1 MLCSRRRRTRN
12 TPSVWCSRANREENV
27 SRLLGIPVCV
37 KLCRTENRFDSWCF
51 ARNVFFPKNDSFSQ
65 KKQWVFSNHLPSC
78 NNFQFSRIYS
88 WNSLK
93 KFLHTCDS
101 IAFCFRWFFFCEQP
115 SQPLQVQFPRF
126 SHKKIKHRRHRR
138 KDFGLQS
145 RWSQTISERDAA
157 VSVYAKHNLVNNVF
171 ASTTTGFSRLLI
183 FCRFSKEKIHQNF
196 WQYPGVKKVLR
207 QTKKI
212 PLLTR
217 GRVNFISGSIICLI
231 LSARITR
238 PRITKFNYEI

>member
-1 MLCSRRRRTRN
+1 MFSSRKMIHLVRKSSGCSQTI
-12 TPSVWCSRANREENV
+12 S
-27 SRLLGIPVCV
+27 LLATIFNSPEF
-37 KLCRTENRFDSWCF
+37 TAEI
-51 ARNVFFPKNDSFSQ
+51 VFNIS
-65 KKQWVFSNHLPSC
+65 
-78 NNFQFSRIYS
+78 Y
-88 WNSLK
+88 
-93 KFLHTCDS
+93 TCDS

-183 FCRFSKEKIHQNF
+183 FCRFSEEKIHQNF
-196 WQYPGVKKVLR
+196 WQYLGVKKVLR

-217 GRVNFISGSIICLI
+217 GRVNFISGSIICFI